1 MTLNKP
7 TRRRARFI
15 VHEEGR
21 QAVDRLITGAIDMH
35 IHIDPE
41 SRLKRRQD
49 SWQLAHT
56 AREVGLR
63 AIVLKNREYGTVP
76 LARLVQQLVPEV
88 LILGSITL
96 DNEAG
101 GLNPGAVL
109 AWVRMGAKVVWMP
122 TATATNSKGK
132 VLRSRGLDLPG
143 EGQSVLNSDGKL
155 LPEVKEIIQI
165 VKDHDVVLGTG
176 HLAPQ
181 EVFVLVEEAIKA
193 GLKKVVV
200 THVIQDQLMDMIL
213 TNEEIARLAKMG
225 AFIEYSY
232 WTCENNISRV
242 APGLLVESI
251 KLVGAEHCIMTT
263 DFGQIDNSPAPEG
276 MRAFIRALLQGG
288 IEEKEIETMVKKN
301 PARLLNLD

>member
-1 MTLNKP
+1 M
-7 TRRRARFI
+7 
-15 VHEEGR
+15 VHEKGS
-21 QAVDRLITGAIDMH
+21 QAVDRLIAGAIDMH
-35 IHIDPE
+35 IHIGPE

-49 SWQLAHT
+49 SLQLAQT
-56 AREVGLR
+56 ARDTGMR
-63 AIVLKNREYGTVP
+63 AIVLKNREYGTVA
-76 LARLVQQLVPEV
+76 LARLVQDLVPEV
-88 LILGSITL
+88 LTFGSLTL
-96 DNEAG
+96 DNESG

-109 AWVRMGAKVVWMP
+109 AWVRMGARVVWMP
-122 TATATNSKGK
+122 TATAANSKSK

-143 EGQSVLNSDGKL
+143 EGQSVLNPRGKL

-193 GLKKVVV
+193 GVKKVVV
-200 THVIQDQLMDMIL
+200 THVLQDQLMDTIL
-213 TNEEIARLAKMG
+213 TNEEIIRLAKMG

-242 APGLLVESI
+242 APNLLVKSI

-263 DFGQIDNSPAPEG
+263 DFGQIDNPPAPEG
-276 MRAFIRALLQGG
+276 MRAFIRAMLQGG
-288 IEEKEIETMVKKN
+288 IEEKEIETMVRKN